1 MLIPQ
6 ELIEAILSE
15 VEDMESLKACAL
27 VAPNFCVP
35 TQRRLLSSLS
45 LSLLPV
51 HSHCTPQQAC
61 IRLRES
67 PHVAQYITQLC
78 VHTDEFPIDAL
89 EELLGKLTKVRKC
102 TIRNARSYPWS
113 HVCWTALLVIHFA
126 RDQNLT
132 ELRVACLKDIPSY
145 VLALIVSSAP
155 KVSFYG
161 VEISGSESIDW
172 VCTPVDSCRM
182 KQLLISDSDSV
193 GAALQRPDFAPYIA
207 NIRRLGVAS
216 PHPTT
221 IWRAFNI
228 IEHLHLENPAKSAS
242 PARRSIPRTRG
253 SLAALDTL
261 IADCHA
267 SPVLRWRI
275 NFDHAFAVRDPAHQ
289 LARCGELLRERL
301 PRLAE
306 AGRLVVERCW
316 DGGEF
321 GEWARNKRPVRFGAR
336 PLPVSTVFLFS
347 DQVPPLETAQKKLSI
362 ETPSNASDTRCSCP
376 QPVSGVLFTVAIIY
390 NSESKMV
397 DEMTRPVAHGAPA
410 FIQDYDL
417 R

>member
-51 HSHCTPQQAC
+51 YSHCTPHQAC
-61 IRLRES
+61 LRLRES
-67 PHVAQYITQLC
+67 PHVAQYIIQLC
-78 VHTDEFPIDAL
+78 VNTDEFSTDAL

-113 HVCWTALLVIHFA
+113 HIRWTTLPVIHFA
-126 RDQNLT
+126 RTQNLT
-132 ELRVACLKDIPSY
+132 ELHVAYLKDIPSH

-161 VEISGSESIDW
+161 VEISCSESIDW
-172 VCTPVDSCRM
+172 ICTPVDSCRM
-182 KQLLISDSDSV
+182 KQLLISDSDTV

-216 PHPTT
+216 PHPT
-221 IWRAFNI
+221 IIGRASNV
-228 IEHLHLENPAKSAS
+228 IEHLHLQNPTSMPLLTCVPRLRSIHITLNVLSVNSTLHALLFHICAS
-242 PARRSIPRTRG
+242 CPATLREISLSGPPFNTQDARR
-253 SLAALDTL
+253 LATLDTL

-275 NFDHAFAVRDPAHQ
+275 NFDHSFAVRDPAHQ
-289 LARCGELLRERL
+289 LAQCAERVRVGL

-316 DGGEF
+316 DSGEF
-321 GEWARNKRPVRFGAR
+321 GEWARK
-336 PLPVSTVFLFS
+336 
-347 DQVPPLETAQKKLSI
+347 
-362 ETPSNASDTRCSCP
+362 
-376 QPVSGVLFTVAIIY
+376 
-390 NSESKMV
+390 
-397 DEMTRPVAHGAPA
+397 
-410 FIQDYDL
+410 
-417 R
+417 